1 MAGISAQC
9 PIPQSRLFR
18 SGSCRGPS
26 LGETSWESRIGCGG
40 EWHRNEQ
47 LRFPATNWRDKL
59 LRVIKF
65 RELTFRTDVICTS
78 FTLVSWIILEISQG
92 CACFDF
98 VVACYSKY
106 LLLKPC
112 LDYLKPLYGSLMTMY
127 APANF
132 CLPEQTSL
140 SAKATLRVQTYKQCC
155 MLRMHVIW
163 HDLTNGLFD
172 YSSKL
177 RGHEIESIYA

>member
-1 MAGISAQC
+1 
-9 PIPQSRLFR
+9 
-18 SGSCRGPS
+18 
-26 LGETSWESRIGCGG
+26 
-40 EWHRNEQ
+40 
-47 LRFPATNWRDKL
+47 
-59 LRVIKF
+59 
-65 RELTFRTDVICTS
+65 
-78 FTLVSWIILEISQG
+78 
-92 CACFDF
+92 
-98 VVACYSKY
+98 
-106 LLLKPC
+106 
-112 LDYLKPLYGSLMTMY
+112 MY